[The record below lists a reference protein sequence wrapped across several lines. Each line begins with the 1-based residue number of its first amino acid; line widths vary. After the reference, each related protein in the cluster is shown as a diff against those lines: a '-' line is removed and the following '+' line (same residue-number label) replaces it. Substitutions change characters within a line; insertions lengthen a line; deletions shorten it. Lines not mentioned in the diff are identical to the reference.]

1 MDICLNNFCNTSLDS
16 SIEISL
22 YASITAIAEKDWLRF
37 VPNDNPLLLPSY
49 LKLLEETQQGR
60 MRFIYAVLK
69 EEEVTK
75 GICYFEVVRFT
86 GDNLIAYFPVI
97 EPISFINR
105 IKIVAQKIAKS
116 FIRIIDLE
124 LLVSGNLFMTGDK
137 GAFFSSTIS
146 NEEGTVLLTTTIQK
160 ILKEESKIKAVL
172 FPSLYEPATD
182 ADAVFLKDKYRRI
195 FMEADLSMKI
205 HSSWKSFE
213 DYLQALSSKYRVRA
227 KKIISVSAVLTHQN
241 LSHQNILE
249 QTETIF
255 NLYKNVADRVD
266 FNLAKLTPTYFA
278 EQKKLTPDTYQ
289 FVAYYLDGKMVGFIS
304 LFLLPNKTEVHYVGI
319 DYSINK
325 DYSIYQRMLY
335 DVVKF
340 ATEKGLP
347 ELHFGRTA
355 PEVKSTIGAIQAPMY
370 GYVKHRNVIF
380 NYFMQLF
387 TEGLKPR
394 EYTLRNPFK

>member
-1 MDICLNNFCNTSLDS
+1 
-16 SIEISL
+16 
-22 YASITAIAEKDWLRF
+22 
-37 VPNDNPLLLPSY
+37 
-49 LKLLEETQQGR
+49 
-60 MRFIYAVLK
+60 
-69 EEEVTK
+69 
-75 GICYFEVVRFT
+75 
-86 GDNLIAYFPVI
+86 
-97 EPISFINR
+97 
-105 IKIVAQKIAKS
+105 
-116 FIRIIDLE
+116 
-124 LLVSGNLFMTGDK
+124 
-137 GAFFSSTIS
+137 
-146 NEEGTVLLTTTIQK
+146 
-160 ILKEESKIKAVL
+160 
-172 FPSLYEPATD
+172 
-182 ADAVFLKDKYRRI
+182 
-195 FMEADLSMKI
+195 MEADLSMKI

-227 KKIISVSAVLTHQN
+227 KKIISVSAILTHQN

-319 DYSINK
+319 DYTINK

>member
-22 YASITAIAEKDWLRF
+22 YTSITAIAEKDWLRF

-105 IKIVAQKIAKS
+105 IKIVAQEIAKR
-116 FIRIIDLE
+116 FIRLIDLE

-146 NEEGTVLLTTTIQK
+146 NEEGTALLTSTIQK
-160 ILKEESKIKAVL
+160 ILKEESTIKAVL
-172 FPSLYEPATD
+172 FPSLYEPATV
-182 ADAVFLKDKYRRI
+182 ADAIFIKNKYRRI

-241 LSHQNILE
+241 LSHHNILE